1 MNDNTCINVLVTE
14 NYTGDTSCAVVYLFL
29 KELISD
35 LLLYKS
41 FVQT

>member
-14 NYTGDTSCAVVYLFL
+14 NYTDDTSSAVVYYLFL
-29 KELISD
+29 EELISD

-41 FVQT
+41 FV